1 MDKQLLA
8 FITMTF
14 SKQFLKLRKDNKL
27 TQQEMADKC
36 GMHITQVRRY
46 EADQAQPSIEILK
59 KIALA
64 FNVTADWLIFE
75 EGERALPN
83 NLQLVCLRQ
92 LCVNQPI
99 PRCFN
104 PLHSLTGGSHVP
116 ITILDRPKKRIRP
129 LASNKKV
136 TPIPRT

>member
-27 TQQEMADKC
+27 TQQEMADRC

-83 NLQLVCLRQ
+83 NLQLKFEAVSQMSEDDQRAIQSIIYGMILKHTANQ
-92 LCVNQPI
+92 L
-99 PRCFN
+99 
-104 PLHSLTGGSHVP
+104 GKAG
-116 ITILDRPKKRIRP
+116 
-129 LASNKKV
+129 
-136 TPIPRT
+136 

>member
-1 MDKQLLA
+1 MDKQLTA

-14 SKQFLKLRKDNKL
+14 SKQFLKLKKDNKL
-27 TQQEMADKC
+27 TQQEMADRC

-83 NLQLVCLRQ
+83 NLQLKFEAVSQMSEEDQRAIQSIIDGMILKHTT
-92 LCVNQPI
+92 N
-99 PRCFN
+99 
-104 PLHSLTGGSHVP
+104 SLSVSSS
-116 ITILDRPKKRIRP
+116 K
-129 LASNKKV
+129 
-136 TPIPRT
+136 